1 MCVVGIRIGASHL
14 AFGERPAELNRL
26 ALILHLSV
34 EETIALVRENTT
46 ARIEDGLVHWDD
58 PYPGHQLR
66 RTVYVGDRAVP
77 MNSGCAPDLF
87 AFAAVFDVPFR
98 VEDTCATTG
107 VPIRVDFVPGG
118 FERVDPPETV
128 TVLFPVG
135 EQRDAIGENFEQVNA
150 NVCTYQPFF
159 ASTEAAGPMLIAR
172 PGSRV
177 FIKADPTRAAR
188 ITRWPAAR
196 TAKLAVAAAGT
207 PASPTSGPDARRCR
221 KPTGTSTC
229 RAARV
234 PGPWV
239 GREPAAR
246 VGSAA
251 TVRGRLQCRK
261 PCTTPGPGAAPRR
274 SRRTGAARRPGPP
287 SPCPPRSAATP
298 PIAPPPCSHGATVPS
313 MAPAVTAATHRG
325 RGTHAVPPLGAGC
338 GHLEGV

>member
-1 MCVVGIRIGASHL
+1 MSPPSHEPANRTKEKNMSEQARSIDLEQFDRGWLETMEETPFGRLLIVVGGLTRL
-14 AFGERPAELNRL
+14 GERPAELNRL
-26 ALILHLSV
+26 ALILDLSV

-58 PYPGHQLR
+58 PYPGDQLR

-177 FIKADPTRAAR
+177 FTVEEMFERPWFIY
-188 ITRWPAAR
+188 
-196 TAKLAVAAAGT
+196 
-207 PASPTSGPDARRCR
+207 CR
-221 KPTGTSTC
+221 DI
-229 RAARV
+229 
-234 PGPWV
+234 
-239 GREPAAR
+239 
-246 VGSAA
+246 
-251 TVRGRLQCRK
+251 L
-261 PCTTPGPGAAPRR
+261 
-274 SRRTGAARRPGPP
+274 RPLIHP
-287 SPCPPRSAATP
+287 SIRF
-298 PIAPPPCSHGATVPS
+298 
-313 MAPAVTAATHRG
+313 
-325 RGTHAVPPLGAGC
+325 
-338 GHLEGV
+338 